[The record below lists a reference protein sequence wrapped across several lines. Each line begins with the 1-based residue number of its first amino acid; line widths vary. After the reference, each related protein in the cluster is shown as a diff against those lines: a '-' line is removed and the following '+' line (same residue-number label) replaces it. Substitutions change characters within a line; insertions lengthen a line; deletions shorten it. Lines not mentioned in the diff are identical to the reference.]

1 MNDQKCE
8 NVGDHRLLITY
19 ESVTESSFSEVL
31 LTTVLF
37 SREQCY
43 HTNSFS
49 QPLTRDTPLDEY
61 GPLENG
67 FTVVGINKGDK
78 CFLDKPYDDSAK
90 PSTNE
95 APDIKY
101 EFPQAVENSKR
112 LILHNPSQ
120 EPIKWSLHPPYMPLK
135 STLSRVDL

>member
-1 MNDQKCE
+1 MSEEFQSLEMKSSTPMRNSSRSQSPLYAPAIEGGEGTLCTVE

-78 CFLDKPYDDSAK
+78 CFLD
-90 PSTNE
+90 
-95 APDIKY
+95 
-101 EFPQAVENSKR
+101 
-112 LILHNPSQ
+112 
-120 EPIKWSLHPPYMPLK
+120 
-135 STLSRVDL
+135 